1 MTKNA
6 EEFPEISVVKC
17 TVLSL
22 MSLSKCITKTIAQP
36 EDRRGEERTIEERR
50 EKKSDNRGKKK
61 KRRYVKSMSKEKNQS
76 EMEKRRR
83 REKVEVR
90 R

>member
-61 KRRYVKSMSKEKNQS
+61 KEEICKEH
-76 EMEKRRR
+76 E
-83 REKVEVR
+83 
-90 R
+90 